1 MKLFV
6 GFVSGVI
13 DDPEF
18 SGGNVAK
25 GASGDTSSNIAKSAF
40 GKLPRISGSLKI
52 LASDTIKNTAGT
64 ANAIASQVKGPW
76 KNSRFVN
83 GELCVCFDK
92 LEFIVSLYI
101 KISESAVPKPKFARV
116 AGRAKVEQ
124 KRG

>member
-1 MKLFV
+1 MLMIESFIAA
-6 GFVSGVI
+6 VSGVI

-76 KNSRFVN
+76 KNARFVKSFKMTFSN
-83 GELCVCFDK
+83 LK
-92 LEFIVSLYI
+92 LSLF
-101 KISESAVPKPKFARV
+101 KTQPDCATFCTDLPASK
-116 AGRAKVEQ
+116 
-124 KRG
+124 